1 MIASNLNK
9 IQSTL
14 PKGVTLVAV
23 SKTKPVSAIQ
33 VAYDSGQYDFGE
45 NKAQEIVEKYD
56 KLPKDLRWHFIGHLQ
71 TNKVKQII
79 DKVHLIHAM
88 DRPNLFQI
96 LEKEAAKVNR
106 VLDVLLQFHVAEEE
120 SKYGFAWQEALEF
133 LQTDNFLKAKHL
145 RVVGIM
151 GMATFTDNIKQIEH
165 EFQTLKVYFDT
176 LKSTIFKENES
187 FQILSM
193 GMSGDYHL
201 AISCGSNMVRI
212 GSAIFGER

>member
-1 MIASNLNK
+1 MIASNLSK

-14 PKGVTLVAV
+14 SDGVRLVAV

-33 VAYDSGQYDFGE
+33 IAYDLGQLDFGE

-56 KLPKDLRWHFIGHLQ
+56 RLPKDLRWHFIGHLQ

-79 DKVHLIHAM
+79 DKVHLIHSM
-88 DRPNLFQI
+88 DRPNLFQT

-120 SKYGFAWQEALEF
+120 SKYGFAWHEALEF
-133 LQTDNFLKAKHL
+133 LQTDHFLKAKHL
-145 RVVGIM
+145 RVVGVM
-151 GMATFTDNIKQIEH
+151 GMATFTENVKQIEH
-165 EFQTLKVYFDT
+165 EFQTLKMYFDT
-176 LKSTIFKENES
+176 LRSTIFKENDS

-193 GMSGDYHL
+193 GMSGDYDL
-201 AISCGSNMVRI
+201 AISCGSNMVRV
-212 GSAIFGER
+212 GSAIFGGR